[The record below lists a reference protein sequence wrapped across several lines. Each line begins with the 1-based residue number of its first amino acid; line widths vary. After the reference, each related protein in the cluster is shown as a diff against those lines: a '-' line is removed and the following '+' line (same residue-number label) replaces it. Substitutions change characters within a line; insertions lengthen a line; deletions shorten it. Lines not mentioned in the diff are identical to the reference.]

1 MKVGWAYPDVTILIE
16 LCVTTLPR
24 YSYPSMRLTAFFS
37 GAIIVLNV
45 APIPMAPAREPS
57 IVTAT
62 VAQTSTREP
71 IMGDFSF
78 RDGATVEPTLL
89 ISQQSPP
96 PRRLQFAPGAISA
109 VVEGNVV
116 RGTRAIYL
124 LRARGRQTMKVN
136 ITSLEQNAV
145 FDIQAPNGE
154 YLQQEVTNWQGVLPR
169 TGDYSVIVSG
179 TRGNASYKL
188 EVTIK

>member
-1 MKVGWAYPDVTILIE
+1 MQ
-16 LCVTTLPR
+16 
-24 YSYPSMRLTAFFS
+24 
-37 GAIIVLNV
+37 
-45 APIPMAPAREPS
+45 MAPAIEPT

-62 VAQTSTREP
+62 AKQTSTPEL

-78 RDGATVEPTLL
+78 RDAATVEPTLL

-124 LRARGRQTMKVN
+124 LRARGRQTMTVN

-154 YLQQEVTNWQGVLPR
+154 YLQQEVTNWHGVLPR

>member
-1 MKVGWAYPDVTILIE
+1 
-16 LCVTTLPR
+16 
-24 YSYPSMRLTAFFS
+24 MRLTAFFS
-37 GAIIVLNV
+37 GAIIVLGV
-45 APIPMAPAREPS
+45 APIQIAPAREPNT
-57 IVTAT
+57 VTAT

-78 RDGATVEPTLL
+78 RDGATLEPTLL

-96 PRRLQFAPGAISA
+96 PRRLQFAPGAISG

-124 LRARGRQTMKVN
+124 LRARGSQTMTVN
-136 ITSLEQNAV
+136 ITSLDRNAV

-154 YLQQEVTNWQGVLPR
+154 YLQQEVTNWQGLLPR